1 LGPYCRGSNSRF
13 GLDGAAL
20 YDDRMEVPAS
30 IFMSKKVRFDDAVA
44 QINSVDK
51 RFKKEGYQF
60 LKETLE
66 RTIANLRDE
75 ELVEHRQV
83 SGPEL
88 LDGVVEHALSEYGS
102 MAVAILDSWG
112 IRSGED
118 IGEMVFQLI
127 SAKAFGSSEDDS
139 PSDFHGVMDL
149 RRRLLAPYRPT
160 RPVLRSEIASH
171 DPEPPARGNQ
181 PAKSNEV

>member
-1 LGPYCRGSNSRF
+1 M
-13 GLDGAAL
+13 
-20 YDDRMEVPAS
+20 DDLLAN
-30 IFMSKKVRFDDAVA
+30 FMSEKVRFEDAVA
-44 QINSVDK
+44 QISCEDK
-51 RFKKEGYQF
+51 RFKKEGYLF

-66 RTIANLRDE
+66 KTIENLRDE

-83 SGPEL
+83 TGPEL
-88 LDGVVEHALSEYGS
+88 LEGLVEHALSEFGS

-118 IGEMVFQLI
+118 VGEMVFQLI
-127 SAKAFGSSEDDS
+127 EARAFGSSEEDS

-160 RPVLRSEIASH
+160 RPVLKSELAGR

-181 PAKSNEV
+181 PAKSNEI